1 MIKPITFDQIQL
13 FMSLFKGRNDIY
25 ARRWEKNG
33 KSGYSPAYEVDWTA
47 FKTFKAKGGK
57 FSDFPNKKPLLLTTE
72 VIQDHLNGNQTIGVY
87 PLLIDN
93 TSHFIAADFD
103 KENWRE
109 ESQAFITVC
118 KEYGIPAYPERSR
131 SGKGAHV
138 WVFFEEKYPANKS
151 RTIVFELIRKTLK
164 LSEFEKE
171 VSFDRL
177 FPNQDYHA
185 NKGIGNLIALPLH
198 GRSVIAANTV
208 FLHQETLEIIPDQ
221 WRYLKAIRKVGT
233 KQLDGLYKEIVE
245 ADNSLTTSTSLEINK
260 NNKEKLTII
269 IGNTIKLP
277 KVNLQPQLVKFLRE
291 KLNFFNTEYLVKE
304 RMGISTYQTEKYFRL
319 ISESGEYVL
328 LPRGFLSQLLA
339 YCKEKNL
346 RYKIIDERKLQ
357 TAVTFK
363 PKIALYDYQ
372 QSAFDE
378 IAGQEYGVI
387 VAPPGAGKT
396 VIGLKII
403 AEKSQPSL
411 ILVHRRQLLDQWIER
426 IQSFLGIPKKDIGQ
440 ISGNKK
446 TIGKEITVA
455 MMQSLIK
462 IEGEEKEK
470 ITNTFGTIIIDEC
483 HHIPAKTFRE
493 LITQFN
499 PYYLYGLTATPKRK
513 YNDEKLIYYY
523 IGEILTTI
531 DQNKAATKQK
541 QKSHEKHTI
550 IETYET
556 TLAVPFDRK
565 TDTFEVLSKIL
576 VYDSSRNMLITQN
589 ILKKIMAGKKIL
601 VLTERKEHVGVLNL
615 YLKNH
620 CEVMTLTGDDSVS
633 RRNLKHEQLNL
644 GHFQVLIATGQL
656 LGEGLDLP
664 ILDCLFLVYP
674 FSFEG
679 KLIQYIGRIQRSE
692 NQKVVV
698 DYMDQNIPFFAKMF
712 NKRRKFYQK
721 NGWI

>member
-1 MIKPITFDQIQL
+1 MNAITFDQIQL

-33 KSGYSPAYEVDWTA
+33 RNGYSPAYQLNWQEFA
-47 FKTFKAKGGK
+47 AFKAKGGK

-72 VIQDHLNGNQTIGVY
+72 VIQDHLKGNQTIGIY
-87 PLLIDN
+87 PLLTDN

-103 KENWRE
+103 KENWQE
-109 ESQAFITVC
+109 ESKAFVKVC
-118 KEYGIPAYPERSR
+118 NEYYIPAYLERSR

-138 WVFFEEKYPANKS
+138 WIFFEEKYPANKS
-151 RTIVFELIRKTLK
+151 RAVVFEVVRKALR
-164 LSEFEKE
+164 LSQFEKE

-177 FPNQDYHA
+177 FPNQDYHI
-185 NKGIGNLIALPLH
+185 NQGIGNLIALPLH
-198 GRSVIAANTV
+198 GTSITAENTL
-208 FLHQETLEIIPDQ
+208 FLHTETMEIISDQWQYLKEVRKISTLE
-221 WRYLKAIRKVGT
+221 
-233 KQLDGLYKEIVE
+233 LDKLYKAFI
-245 ADNSLTTSTSLEINK
+245 DNDGVSTVTILAKTNNVTTEQ
-260 NNKEKLTII
+260 LTII

-277 KVNLQPQLVKFLRE
+277 KISLRPQLVKFLRE

-304 RMGISTYQTEKYFRL
+304 KMGISTYQTEKYFKL

-328 LPRGFLSQLLA
+328 IPRGFLSQLIA
-339 YCKEKNL
+339 FCKEKKL
-346 RYKIIDERKLQ
+346 LYTIVDERKLQ
-357 TAVTFK
+357 REIVFN
-363 PKIALYDYQ
+363 PKISLYDYQ
-372 QSAFDE
+372 QIALAE
-378 IAGQEYGVI
+378 IADQEYGVI

-396 VIGLKII
+396 VMGLELI
-403 AEKSQPSL
+403 AKKSQPAL
-411 ILVHRRQLLDQWIER
+411 ILVHRKQLLDQWVER

-440 ISGNKK
+440 ISGSKK
-446 TIGKEITVA
+446 IIGKEITVA

-462 IEGEEKEK
+462 MEGVEKEK

-523 IGEILTTI
+523 IGDILTTI
-531 DQNKAATKQK
+531 NPDKAIKKSKQK
-541 QKSHEKHTI
+541 EEKHTI
-550 IETYET
+550 VEIHETS
-556 TLAVPFDRK
+556 LSVPFDRK
-565 TDTFEVLSKIL
+565 VDTFEVLSKIL
-576 VYDSSRNMLITQN
+576 IFDSNRNTNITQD
-589 ILKKIMAGKKIL
+589 ILTQAMAGKRIL
-601 VLTERKEHVGVLNL
+601 VLTERKEHVEVLSL
-615 YLKNH
+615 YLKSH
-620 CEVMTLTGDDSVS
+620 CEIITLTGDDSAS
-633 RRNLKHEQLNL
+633 KRALKLEQLHL

-692 NQKVVV
+692 NQKVIV
-698 DYMDQNIPFFAKMF
+698 DYVDQNIPFFAKMF
-712 NKRRKFYQK
+712 KKRNNYYRK